1 MVVLGV
7 ERESARGLPPLVSPA
22 GRKAHRLTEAIKGT
36 ALTVGKILVSLALL
50 TYLFSTTNIPALVAR
65 VRGGDPA
72 LLVGAVLLYALMLSI
87 STWRWHLLLRALG
100 CEAPLAH
107 LSASYLVATFFNN
120 FLPSN
125 IGGDVVRVRD
135 SSRLTGSTTT
145 SLAVVAID
153 RILGFGALYA
163 LAAGAYLFGGPMVRG
178 LVGARAVLLGL
189 GLLFSVLAYIFFRP
203 GTTGTLL
210 RTTGL
215 ARIPFVR
222 ERFEVVQG
230 AVGVY
235 RARIGTV
242 WAALGASIALQAIV
256 VCYYFAVARSLR
268 IPLPL
273 SACFLMVPLC
283 TLVQAVPISFNGWG
297 IREGLF
303 IVYFAQ
309 VGLSKDSALAF
320 SVVGAGLIVLL
331 SLSGAV
337 VWTSR
342 RDAGEALAG

>member
-1 MVVLGV
+1 
-7 ERESARGLPPLVSPA
+7 
-22 GRKAHRLTEAIKGT
+22 
-36 ALTVGKILVSLALL
+36 
-50 TYLFSTTNIPALVAR
+50 
-65 VRGGDPA
+65 
-72 LLVGAVLLYALMLSI
+72 
-87 STWRWHLLLRALG
+87 
-100 CEAPLAH
+100 
-107 LSASYLVATFFNN
+107 
-120 FLPSN
+120 
-125 IGGDVVRVRD
+125 
-135 SSRLTGSTTT
+135 
-145 SLAVVAID
+145 VAID

-163 LAAGAYLFGGPMVRG
+163 LAATAYLLGGPMVRG

-189 GLLFSVLAYIFFRP
+189 GVLFSILAYVFFRP
-203 GTTGTLL
+203 GTTGAIL
-210 RTTGL
+210 RRTGL
-215 ARIPFVR
+215 AAFPFVR

-235 RARIGTV
+235 RAQIGTV

-268 IPLPL
+268 IALPL

-309 VGLSKDSALAF
+309 VGLPKDSALAF
-320 SVVGAGLIVLL
+320 SVVGAGLIILL

-342 RDAGEALAG
+342 GNAGEALAG